1 MNGTLLFRRLG
12 QRKRRVV
19 AVCGGALLVITLGC
33 APRARADEIRLK
45 DGNKLYG
52 VIVSYEDNMFKVKT
66 PFGYVLVEKD
76 KIAEIVP
83 STIGAADTS
92 PEAKAN
98 AKRELTA
105 ATKSH
110 PATKAPREAPVAPA
124 PASAAESDTPS
135 SGTSLG
141 TSSSTSPV
149 TPTAT
154 EVSEKTPDPAAAKRE
169 KTAAILANASVKPQV
184 PAATPKKVVAPA
196 LRATGSAVL
205 AAGAAVNPVA
215 APVAPKE
222 PDALPEE
229 IRGNL
234 YINRVNSFTLYKAP
248 SWNLIEDARKALP
261 NAIVAMGTFNESTLL
276 VVGKEKNKEV
286 LEPAAAAVER
296 RVREVYDNYRQISR
310 RTTTVD
316 GFPGI
321 EYHFRGMADDHD
333 WSGTLVVLAR
343 NGETFTILGMTYADT
358 DLIQIQENVIT
369 RSIASLKF
377 TSAGNL

>member
-234 YINRVNSFTLYKAP
+234 YINRVNSFTLY
-248 SWNLIEDARKALP
+248 
-261 NAIVAMGTFNESTLL
+261 NESTLL